1 MYLTKKHLSRR
12 TVLRGMGVTMAMPLL
27 DAMIPAHALP
37 AQAAMASPTRLAA
50 IEMVHGSA
58 GATKLGLER
67 NLWSPSAAGSDFD
80 LTPTSLLPLD
90 PMREH
95 LTIVSNTA
103 VRNAEA
109 FTLGETGGDHFRAS
123 ATFLTQAHP
132 KQTEGS
138 DVYVGTSMD
147 QLYAQQFG
155 QETAI
160 PSMQLCIENVDQSGG
175 CAYGY
180 ACVYTDTISWAA
192 PTEPLPMVRDP
203 RVAFDLLF
211 GAGGSPEERSNRR
224 RTDQSILDWITS
236 EVAKLQQSL
245 GPSDRHRLNEYL
257 EDVREIE
264 RRIQKIEAQNT
275 SGAPRHLPEAPIGV
289 PDSFREHVEVMFD
302 LQALAFM
309 SDLTRVF
316 SFKMGRDA
324 SGRVYPES
332 GTTRGFH
339 PASHHGERED
349 RVLEFAKINTYHVSL
364 IPYFLEK
371 LKNTPDG
378 DASLLDRT
386 MVVYGS
392 PMGNSNI
399 HNHKRCP
406 LFLAGHA
413 NGHLKG
419 NQHVITED
427 RTPMANV
434 MLTLLHKLG
443 RDDLESFGDST
454 GTLSI

>member
-12 TVLRGMGVTMAMPLL
+12 TVLRGMGVSMAMPLL

-37 AQAAMASPTRLAA
+37 AQAAAASPTRLAA

-58 GATKLGLER
+58 GATKVGIER
-67 NLWSPSAAGSDFD
+67 NLWSPTAAGSDFD
-80 LTPTSLLPLD
+80 LTPTSLLPLE

-95 LTIVSNTA
+95 LTIISNTA

-155 QETAI
+155 QETPI
-160 PSMQLCIENVDQSGG
+160 PSLQLCIENVDQSGG

-211 GAGGSPEERSNRR
+211 GAGGTPEERSNRR

-264 RRIQKIEAQNT
+264 RRIQKIEVQNT
-275 SGAPRHLPEAPIGV
+275 SGAPRELPEAPIGV

-413 NGHLKG
+413 NGQLKG
-419 NQHVITED
+419 NSHVITED

-443 RDDLESFGDST
+443 RHDLESFGDST

>member
-275 SGAPRHLPEAPIGV
+275 SGAPRDLPEAPIGV

>member
-12 TVLRGMGVTMAMPLL
+12 TVLRGMGVSMAMPLL

-58 GATKLGLER
+58 GATKVGIER
-67 NLWSPSAAGSDFD
+67 NLWSPTAAGSDFD

-95 LTIVSNTA
+95 LTIISNTA

-264 RRIQKIEAQNT
+264 RRIHKIEAQNT
-275 SGAPRHLPEAPIGV
+275 SGAPRELPEAPIGV

>member
-58 GATKLGLER
+58 GATKVGIER

-80 LTPTSLLPLD
+80 LPPTSLLPLD

-95 LTIVSNTA
+95 LTIITNTA

-109 FTLGETGGDHFRAS
+109 FTVGETGGDHFRAS

-275 SGAPRHLPEAPIGV
+275 SGAPRDLPEAPIGV

>member
-109 FTLGETGGDHFRAS
+109 FRLGETGGDHFRAS

-275 SGAPRHLPEAPIGV
+275 SGAPRDLPEAPIGV

>member
-12 TVLRGMGVTMAMPLL
+12 TVLRGMGVSMAMPLL

-58 GATKLGLER
+58 GATKVGIER

-275 SGAPRHLPEAPIGV
+275 SGAPRELPEAPIGV